1 MLSVLITVAGLLA
14 VMAGALPCWLPYCAS
29 WVSGAAANWTGKGF
43 AIRGRMTA
51 CKSEITAN
59 YGESH
64 AISRHT
70 VGNTAD

>member
-1 MLSVLITVAGLLA
+1 MGLIAFAAVLALLI
-14 VMAGALPCWLPYCAS
+14 GALPCWRWMA
-29 WVSGAAANWTGKGF
+29 GAALNLAHKGF